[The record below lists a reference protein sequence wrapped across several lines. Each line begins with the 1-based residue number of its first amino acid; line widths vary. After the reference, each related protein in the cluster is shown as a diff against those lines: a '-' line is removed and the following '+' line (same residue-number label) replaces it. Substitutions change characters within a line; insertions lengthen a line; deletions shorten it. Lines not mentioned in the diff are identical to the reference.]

1 MDRFLQVSGLSI
13 RPDLNFPTKSETGF
27 CTKCRIMFILFQIN
41 QIQLIL
47 CCSVRL
53 TALPTQ
59 VKLVQVMP

>member
-27 CTKCRIMFILFQIN
+27 RTKCRIMFILFQIV
-41 QIQLIL
+41 QLIL

-59 VKLVQVMP
+59 VKLVQVMS

>member
-13 RPDLNFPTKSETGF
+13 RPELNFPTKSETGF
-27 CTKCRIMFILFQIN
+27 ISHEMSNYVHIVSDST
-41 QIQLIL
+41 IL